1 MRPGTGRERVAIVIP
16 RYLLDTNICIYIA
29 KHHPLQVRKRF
40 EQLQT
45 GDVGMSFITHGELM
59 FGAEKSQYRNKT
71 IEKLNRLIEIIPVIF
86 PDDQIA
92 EHYGEIRAVLE
103 RSGQPIGANDLWI
116 AAHARSLGMTLVSN
130 NIKEFERVP
139 KLKLEN
145 WL

>member
-1 MRPGTGRERVAIVIP
+1 MPP

-29 KHHPLQVRKRF
+29 RHHPLQVRKRF

-45 GDVGMSFITHGELM
+45 GDVGMSFVTHGELM
-59 FGAEKSQYRNKT
+59 FGAEKSKSRDQT

-86 PDDQIA
+86 PEPQMA
-92 EHYGEIRAVLE
+92 QHYGEIRAFLE

-116 AAHARSLGMTLVSN
+116 SAHARSLDMILVSN
-130 NIKEFERVP
+130 NTKEFERVP

>member
-1 MRPGTGRERVAIVIP
+1 MLP

-40 EQLQT
+40 EELRT
-45 GDVGMSFITHGELM
+45 GDVGMSFITHGELIL
-59 FGAEKSQYRNKT
+59 GAEKSQYRDKT
-71 IEKLNRLIEIIPVIF
+71 IEKLNRLIEIIPVVF
-86 PDDQIA
+86 PDDKIA
-92 EHYGEIRAVLE
+92 EHYGEIRATLE
-103 RSGQPIGANDLWI
+103 QSGKPIGANDLWI
-116 AAHARSLGMTLVSN
+116 AAHARSMDITLVSN

>member
-1 MRPGTGRERVAIVIP
+1 MLP

-45 GDVGMSFITHGELM
+45 GEVGMSFITHAELM

-71 IEKLNRLIEIIPVIF
+71 IEKLNRLIEIIPVVL
-86 PDDQIA
+86 PEPEIA
-92 EHYGEIRAVLE
+92 THYGEIRAFLE
-103 RSGQPIGANDLWI
+103 QSGKPIGANDLWI
-116 AAHARSLGMTLVSN
+116 AAHARSLGTILVSN
-130 NIKEFERVP
+130 NTKEFERVP
-139 KLKLEN
+139 ELKLEN

>member
-1 MRPGTGRERVAIVIP
+1 VPP

-29 KHHPLQVRKRF
+29 RHHPLQVRKRF

-45 GDVGMSFITHGELM
+45 GDVGMSFVTHGELM
-59 FGAEKSQYRNKT
+59 FGAEKSKSRDQT

-86 PDDQIA
+86 PEPQMA
-92 EHYGEIRAVLE
+92 QHYGEIRAFLE

-116 AAHARSLGMTLVSN
+116 SAHARSLDMILVSN
-130 NIKEFERVP
+130 NTKEFERVP

>member
-1 MRPGTGRERVAIVIP
+1 VTP

-45 GDVGMSFITHGELM
+45 GEVGMSFITHGELM

-71 IEKLNRLIEIIPVIF
+71 IEKLNRLIEIIPIVF
-86 PDDQIA
+86 PDSQIA
-92 EHYGEIRAVLE
+92 AHYGEIRAVLA
-103 RSGQPIGANDLWI
+103 RSGKLIGANDLWI
-116 AAHARSLGMTLVSN
+116 AAHARSQGMILVSN
-130 NIKEFERVP
+130 NTKEFERVP
-139 KLKLEN
+139 KLKLDN

>member
-1 MRPGTGRERVAIVIP
+1 MTP

-45 GDVGMSFITHGELM
+45 GEVGMSFITHGELM

-71 IEKLNRLIEIIPVIF
+71 IEKLNRLIEIIPIVF
-86 PDDQIA
+86 PDSQIA
-92 EHYGEIRAVLE
+92 AHYGEIRAVLA
-103 RSGQPIGANDLWI
+103 RSGKLIGANDLWI
-116 AAHARSLGMTLVSN
+116 AAHARSQGMILVSN
-130 NIKEFERVP
+130 NTKEFERVP
-139 KLKLEN
+139 KLKLDN